1 MGKARYLPRR
11 THFYGSLWEVGM
23 RRMFLLVAV
32 AFMISGGAVYVA
44 AQSGTDAQTDEV
56 EVGAE
61 GSDCATPSASPD
73 AEEITELLAT
83 AAASPEVSQELATAV
98 ASPDASPV
106 IIPPCAT
113 PEMGTPAS

>member
-1 MGKARYLPRR
+1 
-11 THFYGSLWEVGM
+11 M
-23 RRMFLLVAV
+23 RRIILLVAL

-44 AQSGTDAQTDEV
+44 AQSGTEGQTDEV
-56 EVGAE
+56 EVGADA
-61 GSDCATPSASPD
+61 GGCATPSATPD

-83 AAASPEVSQELATAV
+83 AVASPEVTESLATAV

-106 IIPPCAT
+106 IIDPCAT